1 LFVVARVIIIII
13 LGRSGGSDRSL
24 LVKLS
29 FMKTCRSSVPDF
41 FSQGLSPFGVS
52 ILALGNT
59 AILRTL
65 LQFSSYLDEGERSPT
80 GSTFGGDC
88 SRAIQATLTDRP

>member
-1 LFVVARVIIIII
+1 LFVVARVIIII

-24 LVKLS
+24 LVKFS

-41 FSQGLSPFGVS
+41 FSQRLSPFGVS

-59 AILRTL
+59 AILRILSPGFHLISTKENAL
-65 LQFSSYLDEGERSPT
+65 RPARHSAAIVRERYKQ
-80 GSTFGGDC
+80 
-88 SRAIQATLTDRP
+88 R